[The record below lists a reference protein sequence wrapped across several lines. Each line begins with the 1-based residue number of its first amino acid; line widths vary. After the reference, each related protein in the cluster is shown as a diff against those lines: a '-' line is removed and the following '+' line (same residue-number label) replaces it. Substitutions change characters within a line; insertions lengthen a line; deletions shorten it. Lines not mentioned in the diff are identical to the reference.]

1 MHLTKHGSEKKLGK
15 EGANVKSLDFSQG
28 WAQKEFAG

>member
-1 MHLTKHGSEKKLGK
+1 MDLKKKLGK
-15 EGANVKSLDFSQG
+15 EGANVESLDFSQG